1 MHAMAK
7 LNSVIVG
14 LVMSAVAV
22 IGEAKADDLSG
33 VFETGASLTKVA
45 GGLRFAEGPVW
56 DGRRLLVSDVQA
68 DTVFSVS
75 PDGRLEPYQTPS
87 GWANG
92 HTWDRDGG
100 LIAAEH
106 ATGRVTKQTSTGAR
120 TVLAERFEGKRL
132 NSPNGVVVARDGT
145 LFFTDPPFGLKPPYG
160 PVERAAE
167 LDFAGVYRID
177 RASGQISLVTK
188 DLKYPNGIVLSAD
201 ERTLYVNDTATQK
214 VWAFS
219 VEAASAGA
227 KGREVVDLSLAGATG
242 VVDGMR
248 IDEDGRLF
256 ITAPGGLAVVSPE
269 GRLLGRLPLPE
280 PGTDVIWGGADRRDL
295 YLTASTSV
303 YRIRT
308 IRPGVGSSW
317 KQ

>member
-1 MHAMAK
+1 MLK
-7 LNSVIVG
+7 FNRVIAGV
-14 LVMSAVAV
+14 LMTVVVA
-22 IGEAKADDLSG
+22 IGETKADDLSK
-33 VFETGASLTKVA
+33 VFEPGATLTKVA

-75 PDGRLEPYQTPS
+75 PNGQIEPYLTPS

-106 ATGRVTKQTSTGAR
+106 ATGRVTKQSSTGAQ

-132 NSPNGVVVARDGT
+132 NSPNGVVVAKDGT
-145 LFFTDPPFGLKPPYG
+145 VFFTDPPFGLKPPYG

-167 LDFAGVYRID
+167 LDFAGVYRLD
-177 RASGQISLVTK
+177 RTSGQISLVSR

-201 ERTLYVNDTATQK
+201 ERTLFVNDTATQK

-219 VEAASAGA
+219 LDAAKAGE
-227 KGREVVDLSLAGATG
+227 KGREVIDLSLAGATG

-256 ITAPGGLAVVSPE
+256 VTAPGGLAVVSPE
-269 GRLLGRLPLPE
+269 GRLLGRVPLPE
-280 PGTDVIWGGADRRDL
+280 PGTDVVWGGADRRDL
-295 YLTASTSV
+295 YVAASTSV

-308 IRPGVGSSW
+308 QRPGIGSSW